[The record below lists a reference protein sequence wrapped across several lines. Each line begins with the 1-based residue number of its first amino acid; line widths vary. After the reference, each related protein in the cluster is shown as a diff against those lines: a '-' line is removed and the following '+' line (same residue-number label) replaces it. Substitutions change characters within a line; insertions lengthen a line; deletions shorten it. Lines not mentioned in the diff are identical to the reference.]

1 MPNSD
6 LFHLDF
12 SVFRYAYFVMFRKV
26 IWQAKYLLM
35 VMPHTKPGSLNEG
48 KKTESLLPEFHRTQ
62 IVYSTTSMASLIEYA
77 ANIQV
82 SSLVTDILIRGNF
95 PNEFTLYSLP

>member
-12 SVFRYAYFVMFRKV
+12 SVFRYAYFLMFRKV
-26 IWQAKYLLM
+26 IQAKYLLM

-48 KKTESLLPEFHRTQ
+48 KKTESLLPEFHRAQ

-95 PNEFTLYSLP
+95 LNEFTLYSLP